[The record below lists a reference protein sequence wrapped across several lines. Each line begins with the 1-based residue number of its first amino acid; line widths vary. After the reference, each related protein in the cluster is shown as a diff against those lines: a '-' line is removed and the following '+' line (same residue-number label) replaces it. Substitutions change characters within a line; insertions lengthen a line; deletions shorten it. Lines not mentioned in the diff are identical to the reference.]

1 MWGADGPRRCGK
13 RGKGG
18 ASAGGTG
25 ARTSTMMKRRPQS
38 SSSRWPQL
46 LESKTSDAP
55 AASGVR
61 TAVPRWSR
69 EPGGTSAA
77 YLPPWAVRACDHES
91 ICPSATPH
99 CTSNPSQLAVRDVA
113 TAPPSLHARTTTLL
127 PWPRSTSAWWMSPPP
142 RSERLCQ
149 SRGTEPGLG
158 RAPAPAAA
166 GGAAVAG
173 ARRAR
178 RSGAPR
184 IIISPPLASGVVSSA
199 MTIRHSTARAG
210 GARQRAAASPSAAH
224 GDILDMISSRQ
235 RRAAMCAGLRSEIP
249 ARQARD
255 APSCDHG
262 DVWDVIK
269 VRGRRWT

>member
-1 MWGADGPRRCGK
+1 
-13 RGKGG
+13 
-18 ASAGGTG
+18 
-25 ARTSTMMKRRPQS
+25 MMKRRPQS

-158 RAPAPAAA
+158 RAPAPAA

-255 APSCDHG
+255 APSCVHR
-262 DVWDVIK
+262 DVW
-269 VRGRRWT
+269 G